1 MGTRTRRARM
11 GATAGALLLLGVL
24 ACGGGESAPTEPE
37 PQPQPPPPE
46 LQGSPVYA
54 VDLDNRLLLFGTES
68 PGTINRLMPITGL
81 PALHRI
87 VGIDFRPSTGQLF
100 GIGNDSR
107 VYVLDTLTGAATP
120 VGPAPFEPAIDFF
133 EVHFGVGFDP
143 AERLRLIVAESGAN
157 YSISADDGTAVLE
170 SSVSFRAGDPNE
182 GQTPRIAGL
191 GYVPPA
197 PAASLGSAIQR
208 VRGPDPLEGM
218 LLALDADLGVLVE
231 AIDPKTGEFDT
242 IGPLEMVFERCAEL
256 KVGRNADGTVN
267 IFAVVLTEVGNLA
280 IKLDLATGKAT
291 VLGVVADDDSPIQ
304 GIAWHPDPDAA
315 QTESSRLSQTFA
327 LAQSRRTVRG
337 STPTTSATSSSLYP
351 PKNRHS
357 TTWDSRASM
366 AASLE
371 RASSSA
377 STLSALSAAGSPSS
391 SRLTAGTAP
400 PRFCAR

>member
-1 MGTRTRRARM
+1 MGTAARV
-11 GATAGALLLLGVL
+11 LLLGGLV
-24 ACGGGESAPTEPE
+24 ACGGGDPAPTEPE
-37 PQPQPPPPE
+37 PQPPPPE
-46 LQGSPVYA
+46 LKGSPVYA

-68 PGTINRLMPITGL
+68 PGTISRLMPITGL
-81 PALHRI
+81 PVLHRI

-107 VYVLDTLTGAATP
+107 VYVLDTLTGAANP

-170 SSVSFRAGDPNE
+170 TGVHFKPGDPNE
-182 GQTPRIAGL
+182 AETPRIAGL

-197 PAASLGSAIQR
+197 AGASVQAA
-208 VRGPDPLEGM
+208 VRATQGPDPLEGV

-231 AIDPKTGEFDT
+231 SIDPKTGEFDT

-267 IFAVVLTEVGNLA
+267 IFAVVLTAAGNLA
-280 IKLDLATGKAT
+280 LKLDVATGKAT
-291 VLGVVADDDSPIQ
+291 VIGLVADDDSPIQ
-304 GIAWHPDPDAA
+304 GIAWHPDPPAA
-315 QTESSRLSQTFA
+315 QAESSRLSQTLA

-357 TTWDSRASM
+357 TTWDSRASI
-366 AASLE
+366 AASLD

-377 STLSALSAAGSPSS
+377 STLSALSAAGSAAS
-391 SRLTAGTAP
+391 SRLTAGKAP